1 MKLLRMGIGLGLA
14 ALATTGSF
22 AGDATSNLEAFKA
35 CATISDNEKRLAC
48 FDKAAAVFDFERAQT
63 QLEEADRLRAE
74 TERLKAQAATER
86 AEADRLRLAAEEE
99 AARLRAEAEREKAE
113 KEAVVEAERQRQ
125 ADLLALAREE
135 FGQPGATDGGF
146 SEITSTVVATKKPT
160 VGGLY
165 IKLENGHIW
174 QNVDSSKT
182 GRVHS
187 GMRVRIQ
194 ETDMGGLFMT
204 IEETG
209 KSFRV
214 KRMN

>member
-1 MKLLRMGIGLGLA
+1 MISMKTVTMFGFLLA
-14 ALATTGSF
+14 ATCGQAYAQD
-22 AGDATSNLEAFKA
+22 AGIEAFKA
-35 CATISDNEKRLAC
+35 CASISEDDKRLAC
-48 FDKAAAVFDFERAQT
+48 FDKAAAAFDFEHAQKR
-63 QLEEADRLRAE
+63 LEEAATLKAE
-74 TERLKAQAATER
+74 TEQLKAQAASEK
-86 AEADRLRLAAEEE
+86 AEADRLRLAAEKE

-113 KEAVVEAERQRQ
+113 KEAIIAAEEQRQ
-125 ADLLALAREE
+125 ADLQALALEE

-146 SEITSTVVATKKPT
+146 SEITSTVVATKRPS

-174 QNVDSSKT
+174 QNVDNAKT
-182 GRVHS
+182 GRINP
-187 GMRVRIQ
+187 GMTVRIR

-204 IEETG
+204 VEETG

>member
-1 MKLLRMGIGLGLA
+1 MSVIKAGAGLGIALLVLSAHVA
-14 ALATTGSF
+14 AEEATT
-22 AGDATSNLEAFKA
+22 LEAFKA
-35 CATISDNEKRLAC
+35 CTEVRDDAERLAC
-48 FDKAAAVFDFERAQT
+48 FDKAATSFDFEHARTRLQ
-63 QLEEADRLRAE
+63 EATRLRAE
-74 TERLKAQAATER
+74 AERLKVQAAKEK
-86 AEADRLRLAAEEE
+86 AEADQLRLAAEQE

-113 KEAVVEAERQRQ
+113 KEAIIAAEEQRQ
-125 ADLLALAREE
+125 ADLQALALEE

-146 SEITSTVVATKKPT
+146 SEIRSTVVAIKKPS

-174 QNVDSSKT
+174 QDVDTAKT
-182 GRVHS
+182 GRIKP
-187 GMRVRIQ
+187 GMAVSIQ